1 MEYKV
6 GRLLGNKPKE
16 HALSDISDKLLDGD
30 VVRLT
35 SDIIDSAV
43 ITSDITIDG
52 QGHTYYV
59 EDAGGAGLILKNN
72 CRVINCNFVI
82 GKKTNGIYA
91 RVYNLNVELENCTF
105 KHVSWEDSYPS
116 ITSGTYTCDHII
128 CNNVDI
134 DYGILSTKR
143 LSGQNISLGNPAC
156 RYFTDIECNVDN
168 KNHTATEIDVG
179 TLTTVGT
186 RLYARGQIKNLI
198 CLNTHLD
205 SMGEHILVGDLTLRL
220 DLDSQEDMQW
230 NAIIGVFLLSNTTIE
245 RVITP
250 NSSERTIKRHQ
261 QCMQAFKVNPKEKN
275 TVININGGEWS
286 IENHWVNQIY
296 RGTIN
301 FKNYIDVNEW
311 FFKSEDAVG
320 RWENSKFRYK
330 NTFEATKKEEPKKDK
345 VSSVETKPKTAKEK
359 LDEMIGLAEVKKK
372 VQAYI
377 ATNLANKKRKELGM
391 EVEASSLHLIFGG
404 SAGTGKTQ
412 VARLLT
418 DILYENGIIKK
429 NLLKEVSA
437 KDMVAKY
444 TGQTSTKT
452 HELIESALGGVLFID
467 EAYELIPGDDS
478 DTFKKEAIT
487 TLVKDMDDYRA
498 DLIVIMAG
506 YTDEMEKLLKVN
518 AGLPS
523 RFVNKIHFPDYSED
537 ELIAIAQLQLR
548 QQKQVLTDE
557 AREKLENVIRKAKQN
572 EQVDGNGR
580 WVRNLLQFIRQA
592 RDVRIVTQGLL
603 EDTEAL
609 NTITL
614 VDVEEGI
621 TNI

>member
-72 CRVINCNFVI
+72 CRVINCNFVV
-82 GKKTNGIYA
+82 GMKTNGIYIKVA
-91 RVYNLNVELENCTF
+91 NSNVELENCRF
-105 KHVSWEDSYPS
+105 NHKSWEEIYPS
-116 ITSGTYTCDHII
+116 VVSRNNEACAHLI
-128 CNNVDI
+128 CNNVEI
-134 DYGILSTKR
+134 DYGILSTQR
-143 LSGQNISLGNPAC
+143 LSGQNITLGQANCPKYSIVKC
-156 RYFTDIECNVDN
+156 STFDGSYV
-168 KNHTATEIDVG
+168 ATEIAVA

-186 RLYARGQIKNLI
+186 RIYARGQIQNLI
-198 CLNTHLD
+198 CLDTQLD
-205 SMGEHILVGDLTLRL
+205 SMGANILVDDLTLRL
-220 DLDSQEDMQW
+220 DLDSQENMQQDVITGI
-230 NAIIGVFLLSNTTIE
+230 ALLSNTTIN

-250 NSSERTIKRHQ
+250 NCSERTVERHK
-261 QCMQAFKVNPKEKN
+261 QCGKAFKIDPKDVN

-286 IENHWVNQIY
+286 IWNHWVNQIY

-311 FFKSEDAVG
+311 FFESEDAVG
-320 RWENSKFRYK
+320 HFENSKIRCK
-330 NTFEATKKEEPKKDK
+330 NHFVPTKKEEPKTP
-345 VSSVETKPKTAKEK
+345 SVETKPKTAKEK
-359 LDEMIGLAEVKKK
+359 LVEMIGLAEVKKK

-467 EAYELIPGDDS
+467 EAYELIPGGDS

-506 YTDEMEKLLKVN
+506 YTAEMEKLLKVN

-614 VDVEEGI
+614 ADVEEGI